1 MKVLIIGLGSIA
13 RKHLAALKQIAGNWE
28 IFALRSHTGASSVEG
43 VQNVYSYAEAQ
54 ALDPDWI
61 LISNPT
67 ALHRDTIETVLPWGK
82 PLFIEKPALDSTA
95 NTSALIEQAESVL
108 TYVACNLRFLD
119 SLVFLQ
125 DYLQGKKVQEAQL
138 YCGSY
143 LPDWRP
149 GTDFRQSYSARPE
162 LGGGVHLDLI
172 HELDYAYWLF
182 GTPEQSDSILRSRS
196 ALQIP
201 AVDYAHYTLC
211 YEDFVATVTLN
222 YFRRDY
228 RRTAE
233 IILEEETLLLD
244 IKANQVRTS
253 SGAVLF
259 NSEQLITDTY
269 LPQLQ
274 YFVQLVQ
281 DQQTTSMNS
290 LREGV
295 EVLKI
300 CLHE

>member
-95 NTSALIEQAESVL
+95 NTSALIQQAESVL

-119 SLVFLQ
+119 SLVFLR
-125 DYLQGKKVQEAQL
+125 DYLQDKKVQEAQL

-182 GTPEQSDSILRSRS
+182 GAPEQSDSILRSRS

-211 YEDFVATVTLN
+211 YKDFVATVTLN

-253 SGAVLF
+253 AGAVLF

-281 DQQTTSMNS
+281 DQQSTSMNS